1 MSGKEPPKS
10 SRDRLQQ
17 RVPSGPR
24 PPSTAASTA
33 RSHDTFMTAPSRGFT
48 LDDIPRFSNGS
59 TSQSREAS
67 DVFEY
72 TADMI
77 DSPELMDSPTSSRFP
92 QTTSPDTL
100 PVALP
105 TVKSP
110 KRKPTALRLNT
121 QDLLAPATSPTKPIS
136 PGLQHWQQV
145 RDHVMTPAEERAA
158 HSLARP
164 GPAHEKKKTFDIV
177 SKAVGRFGMKQAA
190 DHVIRG
196 DEIRKDTLA
205 MKAEFG
211 DLSVEQ
217 RDEIARERRRFAR
230 DVKTCLDACA
240 AEETKRRLTRLGQ
253 PTAGGDMKMAK
264 HGHTAEASG
273 TSSHGSQPHPQRHAL
288 DNEFYAFAPLLTELH
303 RHMPAAR
310 AKKPWSRTCP
320 HHAAIL
326 AELGA
331 AFLDDGIT
339 TAGERQQALE
349 VFGTVV
355 RNWAADSAEEELS
368 RWTWLCHV
376 LLWDD
381 RQLRD
386 RGLTQLDSLLQ
397 YSAMDHGHGHKQH
410 SPAAFINLSVA
421 LLRLLHALDTSHRQ
435 EKHVDLVMDLIRKLS
450 EGSMLNLEKVAVA
463 EWAGI
468 ERTVGR
474 QGVECRELFWVAVGI
489 AVGTDVK
496 LAEWL
501 FSPNTS
507 YLQVSLCVS
516 RPGPTDEQLFNP
528 PPILHGTPP
537 IVLHLR
543 SRAISTFLKSF
554 ASSVNH
560 YSTSQLNLIWQAT
573 RRILELELRLVS
585 TTDELCYQWA
595 DFLLSFE
602 ISQYSSNEEEDI
614 EQSEDPFR
622 ITLTP
627 AQSARVSSKAY
638 REALVR
644 YWQLGGRWETGIR
657 QAARV
662 RVSLNDKKRAYTDIL
677 DGECSTWSI
686 VRIGPDVLGKQTPH
700 PAWPILLKPSSLSES
715 PVTSLSSHEYANGL
729 ANLHYQSFARRGQKL
744 PTTSPVKIPT
754 IAL

>member
-33 RSHDTFMTAPSRGFT
+33 RSHDSFITAPSRGFT
-48 LDDIPRFSNGS
+48 LDDIPRSSNGS

-77 DSPELMDSPTSSRFP
+77 DSPELMDSPTSSRLP

-100 PVALP
+100 PIALP
-105 TVKSP
+105 TIKSP

-121 QDLLAPATSPTKPIS
+121 QDLLAPTTSPTKPVS

-177 SKAVGRFGMKQAA
+177 SKAVGRFGIKQAA

-196 DEIRKDTLA
+196 DGKRKDTMA

-230 DVKTCLDACA
+230 DVKTCLDACS

-253 PTAGGDMKMAK
+253 PAGGSDSKAIK
-264 HGHTAEASG
+264 HGHSAEGSG
-273 TSSHGSQPHPQRHAL
+273 TSSHGSQLHPQRHIL

-386 RGLTQLDSLLQ
+386 RGLTLLDSLLQ

-410 SPAAFINLSVA
+410 SPTAFINLSVA
-421 LLRLLHALDTSHRQ
+421 LIRLLHALDTSHRQ
-435 EKHVDLVMDLIRKLS
+435 EKHVDLIMDLIRKLS
-450 EGSMLNLEKVAVA
+450 EGSMLNLEENAVA
-463 EWAGI
+463 EWAGT
-468 ERTVGR
+468 ERTVGG
-474 QGVECRELFWVAVGI
+474 QGVECRELFWVAVGT
-489 AVGTDVK
+489 AVGRDVK

-501 FSPNTS
+501 FSSNTT
-507 YLQVSLCVS
+507 YLQVSPYIFY
-516 RPGPTDEQLFNP
+516 PG
-528 PPILHGTPP
+528 
-537 IVLHLR
+537 
-543 SRAISTFLKSF
+543 ST
-554 ASSVNH
+554 
-560 YSTSQLNLIWQAT
+560 
-573 RRILELELRLVS
+573 
-585 TTDELCYQWA
+585 
-595 DFLLSFE
+595 
-602 ISQYSSNEEEDI
+602 EE
-614 EQSEDPFR
+614 
-622 ITLTP
+622 
-627 AQSARVSSKAY
+627 
-638 REALVR
+638 
-644 YWQLGGRWETGIR
+644 
-657 QAARV
+657 
-662 RVSLNDKKRAYTDIL
+662 
-677 DGECSTWSI
+677 
-686 VRIGPDVLGKQTPH
+686 
-700 PAWPILLKPSSLSES
+700 
-715 PVTSLSSHEYANGL
+715 
-729 ANLHYQSFARRGQKL
+729 
-744 PTTSPVKIPT
+744 
-754 IAL
+754 

>member
-24 PPSTAASTA
+24 PPSTAGSTA

-48 LDDIPRFSNGS
+48 LDDIPRYSNGS

-92 QTTSPDTL
+92 QTTSPD
-100 PVALP
+100 ALP
-105 TVKSP
+105 ISLPTIQSS

-121 QDLLAPATSPTKPIS
+121 QDLLAPATSPTKPVS

-196 DEIRKDTLA
+196 DEKRKDTMA

-230 DVKTCLDACA
+230 DVKTCLDACS

-253 PTAGGDMKMAK
+253 PAGGSESKVIK
-264 HGHTAEASG
+264 HGHTAEGSG
-273 TSSHGSQPHPQRHAL
+273 TSLHGSQLHLQRHAL

-331 AFLDDGIT
+331 AFLNDNIT

-376 LLWDD
+376 LLWND

-386 RGLTQLDSLLQ
+386 RGLTLLDSLLQ

-410 SPAAFINLSVA
+410 SPTAFINLSVA
-421 LLRLLHALDTSHRQ
+421 LIRLLHALDTSHRQ

-450 EGSMLNLEKVAVA
+450 EGSMLNLEEVAVA
-463 EWAGI
+463 KWAGT
-468 ERTVGR
+468 ERTVGG
-474 QGVECRELFWVAVGI
+474 QGVECRELFWVAVGT

-501 FSPNTS
+501 FRSNTP
-507 YLQVSLCVS
+507 YLQVC
-516 RPGPTDEQLFNP
+516 LF
-528 PPILHGTPP
+528 
-537 IVLHLR
+537 
-543 SRAISTFLKSF
+543 
-554 ASSVNH
+554 
-560 YSTSQLNLIWQAT
+560 
-573 RRILELELRLVS
+573 
-585 TTDELCYQWA
+585 
-595 DFLLSFE
+595 
-602 ISQYSSNEEEDI
+602 
-614 EQSEDPFR
+614 
-622 ITLTP
+622 
-627 AQSARVSSKAY
+627 
-638 REALVR
+638 
-644 YWQLGGRWETGIR
+644 
-657 QAARV
+657 
-662 RVSLNDKKRAYTDIL
+662 
-677 DGECSTWSI
+677 
-686 VRIGPDVLGKQTPH
+686 
-700 PAWPILLKPSSLSES
+700 
-715 PVTSLSSHEYANGL
+715 
-729 ANLHYQSFARRGQKL
+729 
-744 PTTSPVKIPT
+744 
-754 IAL
+754 